1 MNNHAVKVN
10 GYRYIRY
17 EDGTEELYDHN
28 SDPNEWTNEANNP
41 KYKNKIEELKKLLPQ
56 VNSKW
61 DSESNYTFQ
70 PYFVKQKSRV
80 SGDSEK
86 ALKK

>member
-61 DSESNYTFQ
+61 IQNPTIHFSLILLSKNLVLAAI
-70 PYFVKQKSRV
+70 PKRR
-80 SGDSEK
+80 
-86 ALKK
+86 